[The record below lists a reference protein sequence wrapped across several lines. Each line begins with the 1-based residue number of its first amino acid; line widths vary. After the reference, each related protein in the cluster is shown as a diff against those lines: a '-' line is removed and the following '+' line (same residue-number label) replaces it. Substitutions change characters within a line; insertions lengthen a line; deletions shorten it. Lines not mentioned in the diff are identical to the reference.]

1 MMRVRTRLAS
11 RDEGTTLVELLVT
24 MMMFAIILVVAYGV
38 MFMVQQQTSS
48 NLRLSDATGQAKIA
62 LAQIDRQVR
71 SGNVLYSPAG
81 ETTTGCVGTTVAPST
96 SPNAGNCMRV
106 YTQANGDERCVQW
119 EVVGGVIRSRSWSTT
134 WQTDGLVTAWR
145 TVARYINN
153 NPTSNPPFVLEGAS
167 TPYGSRLVDVHLSVQ
182 PTASDK
188 AVLVS
193 SSLSGRNT
201 LYGYDPGVCNA
212 IPS

>member
-1 MMRVRTRLAS
+1 MTRFRARLGRS
-11 RDEGTTLVELLVT
+11 EEGTTLIELLVT
-24 MMMFAIILVVAYGV
+24 MAMFAVILIVAYSV
-38 MFMVQQQTSS
+38 LFMVQTQTST
-48 NLRLSDATGQAKIA
+48 NLRVSDAVGQAKLA

-81 ETTTGCVGTTVAPST
+81 ESTAGCTGAPVAPST
-96 SPNAGNCMRV
+96 TPNAGNCMRV

-119 EVVGGVIRSRSWSTT
+119 EVVGGVLKSRSWSTT
-134 WQTDGLVTAWR
+134 WQTDGQVTEWR
-145 TVARYINN
+145 TVARGIVNVA
-153 NPTSNPPFVLEGAS
+153 TSQPPFVLQGPA
-167 TPYGSRLVDVHLSVQ
+167 TNYGSRLVDIHLQVQ

-188 AVLVS
+188 PILVQ

-201 LYGYDPGVCNA
+201 LYGFDPGVCNA